1 MSCGVHFASAKWAGD
16 PSADGPNGLE
26 NLSMR
31 LALYEPD
38 IPQNAGTILRLAACL
53 GVAVDVIQPA
63 GFDMTDR
70 ALRRAGLDYLAHV
83 EIEQHQSFAAFDAV
97 RRSRGSRLVL
107 LTTRG
112 AVAYTDFA
120 FVQMDTLLLGRESAG
135 VPQAVHA
142 IADAS
147 VRIPIRDGLRSLN
160 VAVAAAMVLG
170 EALRQTGGLHG

>member
-1 MSCGVHFASAKWAGD
+1 
-16 PSADGPNGLE
+16 
-26 NLSMR
+26 MR

-83 EIEQHQSFAAFDAV
+83 EIEQHQSFAAFDAA
-97 RRSRGSRLVL
+97 RRARGSRLVL

-120 FVQMDTLLLGRESAG
+120 FDRWTRCCSGGRAPACRRPCTRPPTPACASRSGTACALLTSRSPPPWCWARRCAR
-135 VPQAVHA
+135 PAV
-142 IADAS
+142 
-147 VRIPIRDGLRSLN
+147 
-160 VAVAAAMVLG
+160 
-170 EALRQTGGLHG
+170 

>member
-1 MSCGVHFASAKWAGD
+1 
-16 PSADGPNGLE
+16 
-26 NLSMR
+26 MR

-83 EIEQHQSFAAFDAV
+83 QIDHHQSFAAFDAA

-107 LTTRG
+107 LTTRST
-112 AVAYTDFA
+112 VAYTDFA
-120 FVQMDTLLLGRESAG
+120 FTQRDTLLLGRESAG

-142 IADAS
+142 NADAC
-147 VRIPIRDGLRSLN
+147 VRIPIRAGLRSLN

-170 EALRQTGGLHG
+170 EALRQTGGIPNDGTDGR